1 MYRNDTLTPR
11 FPEFGA
17 PFCDGL
23 NPNNRWIQLANIVPW
38 DLVEKEYIKNSTG
51 STNGRPAVLARMAF
65 GALLIQKHL
74 DITDRETVLQIQ
86 ENPYLQFLVGLDDFI
101 KEEPFDPSM
110 MVAFRKRLPVESINK
125 INEAIALPASKSND
139 KTDVDHDDSDPE
151 ESVKDLEKKSSQAQ
165 KTEKSEPKNQ
175 GKLLMDATCTPADIR
190 YPTDLNL
197 LNTARKKS
205 EQIIDRLH
213 QELPQGT
220 SKPRTYRII
229 AHKDYL
235 KVVKKK
241 SPSTRLIRKAIRKQ
255 LGYVRRN
262 LKHIQTLAQTVSF
275 KVLKKSLHRDLL
287 VISELYRQQ
296 KIMYD
301 TKQKRIDNRIV
312 SIWFPHVRPIKRGKD
327 REDTE
332 FGAKIHVSL
341 VNGFSFV
348 EQISWENFNEGTD
361 LITTVENYYRRF
373 GFYPESVHAD
383 KIYRTKENRSFCQER
398 GIRLSGPA
406 LGRPPKDKTIYNEQK
421 KQIYQ
426 DQIDRIPIEGK
437 FGQGKR
443 RFGLGTIMAKL
454 PSTSMT
460 VIAMNFLVMNLEKL
474 CRLGYGGGVF
484 FQIIF
489 ALIKI
494 YKALESDLKANWL
507 PQRFCNLH
515 R

>member
-1 MYRNDTLTPR
+1 MYRNNTLTPR

-17 PFCDGL
+17 PFCDAL

-38 DLVEKEYIKNSTG
+38 DLVEQEYIKNSTG
-51 STNGRPAVLARMAF
+51 STNGRPAILARMAF
-65 GALLIQKHL
+65 AALVIKEHL
-74 DITDRETVLQIQ
+74 DISDRETVLQIQ
-86 ENPYLQFLVGLDDFI
+86 ENPYLQYFAGLEDFI
-101 KEEPFDPSM
+101 KVEPFDPSM
-110 MVAFRKRLPVESINK
+110 MAAFRKRLPVESINK
-125 INEAIALPASKSND
+125 INEAIALSASKSKD
-139 KTDVDHDDSDPE
+139 KTDDNPDDSGPE
-151 ESVKDLEKKSSQAQ
+151 EPLKHPKKEPSQAQ
-165 KTEKSEPKNQ
+165 KTEASEPKNQ

-197 LNTARKKS
+197 LNTARRKT

-213 QELPQGT
+213 QERPKGT
-220 SKPRTYRII
+220 PKPRTYRKI
-229 AHKDYL
+229 ARKAYL

-241 SPSTRLIRKAIRKQ
+241 SPSTQLIRKAIRKQ
-255 LGYVRRN
+255 LGFVRRN
-262 LKHIQTLAQTVSF
+262 LKHIEMLAQTVSF
-275 KVLKKSLHRDLL
+275 KVLKKSLYDDLL
-287 VISELYRQQ
+287 VIGELYRQQ

-327 REDTE
+327 RDDTE

-361 LITTVENYYRRF
+361 LIATVENYCRRF

-383 KIYRTKENRSFCQER
+383 KIYRTKENRAFCKER

-474 CRLGYGGGVF
+474 VQLGYGKGVF
-484 FQIIF
+484 FQIF
-489 ALIKI
+489 SVLIKL
-494 YKALESDLKANWL
+494 YKAIEADLKANWPPRRL
-507 PQRFCNLH
+507 YNPH
-515 R
+515 I